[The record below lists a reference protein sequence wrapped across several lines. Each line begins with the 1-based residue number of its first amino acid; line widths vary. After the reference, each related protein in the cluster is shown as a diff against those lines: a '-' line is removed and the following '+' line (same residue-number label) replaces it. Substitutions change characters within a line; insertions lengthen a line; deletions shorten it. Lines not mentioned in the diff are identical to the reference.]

1 MKACSLFRYCIS
13 IYASLFSK
21 YYKTHSH
28 GNFFCKGSWA
38 AHNRYGN
45 WKKLVSVFWTEVTI
59 FWLARR
65 SWPAICLVFSPH
77 SRYLLMPEW
86 PSNIAAVLGCA
97 LLCAV
102 RACVMILMV
111 MAKPHQLF
119 FEALSFRALSESW
132 EGGNERPQG
141 TADAKANLKRQCHR
155 RTTRHWA
162 ADYRRQ

>member
-1 MKACSLFRYCIS
+1 MGIS
-13 IYASLFSK
+13 FAKGVERPITVMGIEKKK
-21 YYKTHSH
+21 YRS
-28 GNFFCKGSWA
+28 
-38 AHNRYGN
+38 
-45 WKKLVSVFWTEVTI
+45 VSVGQRVTVC
-59 FWLARR
+59 WL
-65 SWPAICLVFSPH
+65 AICLVFRPH
-77 SRYLLMPEW
+77 SRYILTNARMTQYSGGTW
-86 PSNIAAVLGCA
+86 MRVTVRSAC
-97 LLCAV
+97 V

-162 ADYRRQ
+162 ADYRRQQAFRQASQSHLSRTYYYIVHTRTW